1 MNDAPI
7 ILKELS
13 IEFATTQTTV
23 FHGVALPY
31 MHCGQ
36 VIIEN
41 GMVVTSSTMTKYEMC
56 ILVAQSGATMVR
68 TDNAIRLMVAGDSVA
83 VNTPFQLTNVNSK
96 PMPSS
101 IVFFA
106 VSDATNLMMQSV
118 DNRSVDNDD

>member
-1 MNDAPI
+1 MNDTPI

-13 IEFATTQTTV
+13 IEYATTQTTV
-23 FHGVALPY
+23 FRGVELPH

-36 VIIEN
+36 AIIEH
-41 GMVVTSSTMTKYEMC
+41 GMVLESNTMTTYDTC
-56 ILVAQSGATMVR
+56 VLVAQSGATMVR
-68 TDNAIRLMVAGDSVA
+68 TNTAFRLMVAGDTVA

-96 PMPSS
+96 KTPSS
-101 IVFFA
+101 IVYFA